1 MICRMSEAMRMQ
13 SMTGCGTDFKQIQQ
27 MTDISKC
34 LHHDQSVSIRSVR
47 CRIEDNFL
55 HFIYA
60 IEKTFYVAVIIV
72 LQIIEEIHRFIGEFD
87 TFDGKEIIFRHTG
100 CFFSQ
105 F

>member
-1 MICRMSEAMRMQ
+1 MSEAMRMQ

-27 MTDISKC
+27 MADISES
-34 LHHDQSVSIRSVR
+34 LHHDQTFTIGSASF
-47 CRIEDNFL
+47 RIENYLL
-55 HFIYA
+55 HFIYT
-60 IEKTFYVAVIIV
+60 IEKAFYVAVLIV